1 MSITTTFYQTIS
13 RDEAR
18 TRALGRAVGEAAAP
32 GDTYLLLGELGA
44 GKTTFTQGVLWGLGL
59 PDHARSPT
67 FVLVGE
73 YHGRLTLYHMD
84 LYRIESVGSLEDIGV
99 DEYIYGDGVCVI
111 EWADRAASLFPSDSM
126 TISFERLD
134 DTTRRISFATPA
146 PEQYERVLAAVRSAS
161 ADAA

>member
-1 MSITTTFYQTIS
+1 MPVTTGSIAVIS
-13 RDEAR
+13 ASPEA
-18 TRALGRAVGEAAAP
+18 TRRLGQAVGVHAAP
-32 GDTYLLLGELGA
+32 GDTYLLLGDLGA
-44 GKTTFTQGVLWGLGL
+44 GKTTFTQGVLWGLGV

-67 FVLVGE
+67 FVLIGE
-73 YHGRLTLYHMD
+73 YRGRLTLYHMD
-84 LYRIESVGSLEDIGV
+84 LYRIESVESLEDIGV

-146 PEQYERVLAAVRSAS
+146 SERYRRVLAAVRSAS